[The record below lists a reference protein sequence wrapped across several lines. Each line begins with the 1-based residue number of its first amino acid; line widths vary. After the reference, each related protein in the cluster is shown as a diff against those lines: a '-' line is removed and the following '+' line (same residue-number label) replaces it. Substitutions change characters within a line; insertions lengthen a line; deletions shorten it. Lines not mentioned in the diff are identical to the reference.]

1 MNMQNVSNLV
11 IPEGDVRTIHDSDGN
26 LLWGKL
32 SYDTKYMGDSSQSGS
47 PSPSSPQT
55 VNVVTGTQ
63 AVTVNGKNLFD
74 RANAVENMILGW
86 ASANDVTE
94 NGSLLAHEYMLVSE
108 GDTFASNYGMCVF
121 FYDSNDDYLGCLLSG
136 GTTIGKQTGTYVR
149 TFAVPSGYGITKM
162 KVEYRHN
169 QGGNPNDMTSVTDIM
184 LNVGSSVLPYE
195 PYQSY
200 TVDLGNIE
208 LCKIGDYQDYIYK
221 NGDDWYVHKDIGKT
235 IVDGT
240 ENWTSQ
246 TSNTGYMYRLTLSG
260 VASNPAAQ
268 VANLRSDYFTPSN
281 GQQIYNV
288 TTGGYMAQ
296 LTVANYVRFNIGDTT
311 DKLADFKNWLSAN
324 RPVLYY
330 ALATPTDT
338 QITDTTLIA
347 QLNAIHQFL
356 TRYGYNATVSGNLPM
371 IIDKTN
377 L

>member
-1 MNMQNVSNLV
+1 MQNVSNLV

-74 RANAVENMILGW
+74 RANAVENTILGW
-86 ASANDVTE
+86 ANANDVVE
-94 NGSLLAHEYMLVSE
+94 NGSLLAHMYMSVTE

-121 FYDSNDDYLGCLLSG
+121 FFGSNDNYLGCLLSG

-149 TFAVPSGYGITKM
+149 TFSVPSGYGITKM

-169 QGGNPNDMTSVTDIM
+169 QGGNPSDMTSVTDIM

-221 NGDDWYVHKDIGKT
+221 NGDDWYVHKEIKKLNLDGSSDEEWAIANSGTSNFYYRARPIPAGDITGNISTSNGLISNYGTAAAIGNNTTQGIMAVYAAGKCY
-235 IVDGT
+235 IRIRYGT
-240 ENWTSQ
+240 E
-246 TSNTGYMYRLTLSG
+246 M
-260 VASNPAAQ
+260 A
-268 VANLRSDYFTPSN
+268 
-281 GQQIYNV
+281 V
-288 TTGGYMAQ
+288 TAWET
-296 LTVANYVRFNIGDTT
+296 
-311 DKLADFKNWLSAN
+311 KLSAAN
-324 RPVLYY
+324 MIVYY
-330 ALATPTDT
+330 SLATPTDT
-338 QITDTTLIA
+338 KITDNTLIG
-347 QLNAIHQFL
+347 QLDAIHQWL